1 MENQIKELL
10 EKLNIDLPVEEKG
23 RYWVVKLDSYE
34 DFVKIYNKLENSLA
48 VFKNSLLSFMTEE
61 DSHVQYETDDGILVE
76 LVAIFDEDD
85 YSINISKDKDDKD
98 N

>member
-1 MENQIKELL
+1 MEKQVEKLL
-10 EKLNIDLPVEEKG
+10 EKLNINYPVEQRGK
-23 RYWVVKLDSYE
+23 YWVVTLDSYE
-34 DFVKIYNKLENSLA
+34 DFVKTYNKLEKSLV

-61 DSHVQYETDDGILVE
+61 ESHIQYETDDGLILE

-85 YSINISKDKDDKD
+85 YTLNISKEED